1 MDITLLLGIGIGFFL
16 IIIGIGFG
24 QLRNFWD
31 LSSIIITVGGTFA
44 ALLASF
50 KLSTIL
56 EIPKHFKIILQKN
69 KNNPAKYIEILYE
82 LSQEGRKNGLLALE
96 SKAREQDDEFL
107 KESLMLIVD
116 AVDADK
122 VRELLENELD
132 YLDTRHAA
140 TIAFYKQ
147 GSALAPAF
155 GMIGTLIG
163 LIIMLK
169 SMGADSANAAA
180 NLGNGMSVALVTT
193 FYGTILSNLIFLPI
207 AKKLKTRHEE
217 EMLCKEIIVEGVLS
231 IQSGENPRFIQE
243 KLLGFLSEKS
253 RTKHLEKTGQS
264 E

>member
-31 LSSIIITVGGTFA
+31 LSSIIITIGGTFA

-56 EIPKHFKIILQKN
+56 EISKHFKIILQKN

-140 TIAFYKQ
+140 AIAFYEQKIAGPLRPARPRRSQ
-147 GSALAPAF
+147 IAPVGAETHPLHRKAK
-155 GMIGTLIG
+155 IGR
-163 LIIMLK
+163 
-169 SMGADSANAAA
+169 AH
-180 NLGNGMSVALVTT
+180 V
-193 FYGTILSNLIFLPI
+193 
-207 AKKLKTRHEE
+207 
-217 EMLCKEIIVEGVLS
+217 
-231 IQSGENPRFIQE
+231 
-243 KLLGFLSEKS
+243 
-253 RTKHLEKTGQS
+253 
-264 E
+264 